1 MGQVKPVSF
10 PKFPVKRCVTYKKL
24 FVCYFCSYCR
34 YLDSD
39 MGQFAYFSFTAPLIN
54 TWQRIFVFIRVIRGR
69 DQTVPMSLQSV
80 FTLKWPKDK
89 ALQAATSSS
98 TSVLSCEHIFY
109 FLFLIKICQKNALW
123 GTGAITSQYHAG
135 KEETTSE
142 NFWLY
147 IMQLLINFPDIYGRL
162 FKIFHNWD
170 RLCISLSVQKERN
183 LVTGNS
189 EIVTAWEHGWQNRKL
204 FGRTDRP
211 NKIE

>member
-10 PKFPVKRCVTYKKL
+10 PKFPVKRCVTYKKF

-109 FLFLIKICQKNALW
+109 FLFLIKICQKM
-123 GTGAITSQYHAG
+123 HC
-135 KEETTSE
+135 EELE
-142 NFWLY
+142 
-147 IMQLLINFPDIYGRL
+147 QLLLNTMLEKRKPHLR
-162 FKIFHNWD
+162 
-170 RLCISLSVQKERN
+170 ISGFISC
-183 LVTGNS
+183 S
-189 EIVTAWEHGWQNRKL
+189 YS
-204 FGRTDRP
+204 
-211 NKIE
+211 